1 MKSYNE
7 ESDAES
13 FPDVRYPE
21 KLHDFH
27 NDLRILLERMKIGK
41 DNNLVTN
48 LRGKTEYV
56 IHVKNLKQSLN
67 HRFILKN
74 IHRVIKFNQNAW
86 LKPYINMN
94 TKLREKSKNN
104 FEKDF
109 FKLKNN
115 VIFRKT
121 MENVRKY
128 SKIKLVTTERR
139 RNYLVS
145 ERNYHTTK
153 LFTKTLLA
161 MEIR

>member
-1 MKSYNE
+1 MKSINE
-7 ESDAES
+7 ESDAGC
-13 FPDVRYPE
+13 FPDVQYPE
-21 KLHDFH
+21 KLHDLH
-27 NDLRILLERMKIGK
+27 NDLRFLPERMKIGK

-67 HRFILKN
+67 HRFILKK
-74 IHRVIKFNQNAW
+74 IHRVIQFNQNVW
-86 LKPYINMN
+86 LKPYINMD
-94 TKLREKSKNN
+94 TKLREKAKNN

-121 MENVRKY
+121 MGNVRKY
-128 SKIKLVTTERR
+128 SNIKLVTTERR

-145 ERNYHTTK
+145 EQNYHTTK

-161 MEIR
+161 MEIG